1 MNFIPNLGIIMPIM
15 GILEASDDAS
25 LSISDALFPLVRQR
39 VLALLFGRAERSFYA
54 NEVIA
59 LVQSGSGAV
68 QRELAG
74 LSEAGLLTV
83 SRLGNQRHYQANSAS
98 PVFSEL
104 RGLVLKT
111 SGLADVLRAALAP
124 LAAQISGAFVYGSVA
139 KQSAGA
145 SSDVDV
151 MIVSEALAYAEAF
164 AALEGAAASLGR
176 PANPTLYT
184 PAEFTR
190 RVAQDRAFIKR
201 VLEQPKIWLL
211 GSERELGL
219 AEPNTEAKVL
229 NAETRAAMFEAE
241 QIIKS
246 RRVRYKNA
254 KEVFD
259 ELEKQAS

>member
-1 MNFIPNLGIIMPIM
+1 M
-15 GILEASDDAS
+15 GISKASEDAP

-59 LVQSGSGAV
+59 LAQSGSGAV
-68 QRELAG
+68 QRELAA

-83 SRLGNQRHYQANSAS
+83 TRVGNQRHYQANSAS
-98 PVFSEL
+98 PVFAEL

-124 LAAQISGAFVYGSVA
+124 LASQISGAFVYGSVA
-139 KQSAGA
+139 KQTAGA

-151 MIVSEALAYAEAF
+151 MIVSETLSYAEAF
-164 AALEGAAASLGR
+164 AVLESAAASLAR
-176 PANPTLYT
+176 PVNPTLYT

-190 RVAQDRAFIKR
+190 RVAQDHAFIKR
-201 VLEQPKIWLL
+201 VLEHPKIWLL

-219 AEPNTEAKVL
+219 ADENTDTKPEISL
-229 NAETRAAMFEAE
+229 
-241 QIIKS
+241 
-246 RRVRYKNA
+246 
-254 KEVFD
+254 
-259 ELEKQAS
+259 